1 MREVIGIILIVQ
13 GIGSLVITK
22 AFNGQEWFLMR
33 WATPYSPW
41 AHIAIAVF
49 GLLLAAAGTSARRRR
64 NHA

>member
-41 AHIAIAVF
+41 AHIAVAAV
-49 GLLLAAAGTSARRRR
+49 GLFLASAGAAARRRKP
-64 NHA
+64 A